1 MRALPV
7 VLVGGVL
14 RIEPDAHGIFFVL
27 DGDKFGVPLGGQR
40 TQTCDQVEL
49 IFAGGEEGVDDLHG
63 NFDLDAR
70 FLAGMVLIEDMDK
83 EIAVLFGHADVGV
96 VALDGDEFAVFGE
109 ADGVEQGAQIYT
121 VAVELVDPDPTAM
134 KALPIEGGQNLF
146 GELEGNVDAD
156 GLLFGVLV
164 VHTNVEPTVLLGR
177 RMGGLGG
184 IYRVLG
190 RFGRVALSDAGD
202 WRECEC
208 GSNDGCDSWKPSGAI
223 EHGGRSPSRD
233 LG

>member
-1 MRALPV
+1 
-7 VLVGGVL
+7 
-14 RIEPDAHGIFFVL
+14 
-27 DGDKFGVPLGGQR
+27 
-40 TQTCDQVEL
+40 
-49 IFAGGEEGVDDLHG
+49 
-63 NFDLDAR
+63 
-70 FLAGMVLIEDMDK
+70 MVLIEDMDK

-96 VALDGDEFAVFGE
+96 VALHGDEFAVFGD

-177 RMGGLGG
+177 RIGRLGG

-223 EHGGRSPSRD
+223 EHGGLSPSRN
-233 LG
+233 LGANFGNCPSLAGACASQSSSGPGLGYIYEGPTGNVSRKRGMLEVWGRRTLDWHLS